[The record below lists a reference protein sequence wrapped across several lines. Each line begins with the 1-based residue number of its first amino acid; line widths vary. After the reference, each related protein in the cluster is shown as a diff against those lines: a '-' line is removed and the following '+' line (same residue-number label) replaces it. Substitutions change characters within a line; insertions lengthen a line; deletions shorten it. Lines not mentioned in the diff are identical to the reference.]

1 MMLGELLLSTSV
13 LSLAFLLW
21 GVLASWWKEEC
32 EGAGKAQQQEQG
44 KEQGREQ
51 EKEQEQGKEQEQ
63 DE

>member
-44 KEQGREQ
+44 KEQR
-51 EKEQEQGKEQEQ
+51 KEQEQGKEQEQ